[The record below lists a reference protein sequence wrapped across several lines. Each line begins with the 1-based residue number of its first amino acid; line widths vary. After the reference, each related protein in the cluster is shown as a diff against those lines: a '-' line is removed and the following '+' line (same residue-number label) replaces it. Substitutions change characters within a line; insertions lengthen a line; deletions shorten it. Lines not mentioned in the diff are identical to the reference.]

1 MAQFGRE
8 LLAAI
13 GAAAVEN
20 TLQRAQASGVTIR
33 VKTNVTPE
41 LVLYDAAQTGPTFF
55 DLLGIKFQIRAET
68 ADGKE
73 IARYGDD
80 VSVNPLLAG
89 AYWSALALG
98 VVLIGATIV
107 RVIRR

>member
-1 MAQFGRE
+1 MGFGRE
-8 LLAAI
+8 LIAAI
-13 GAAAVEN
+13 GGAAVEQ
-20 TLQRAQASGVTIR
+20 TFAQAAREGVTIR

-41 LVLYDAAQTGPTFF
+41 LVLYDAAAQGPTLF
-55 DLLGIKFQIRAET
+55 DLLGIKFQVKATT

-73 IARYGDD
+73 IARYGED
-80 VSVNPLLAG
+80 VQINPLLAG

-107 RVIRR
+107 RVVRR